1 MVEQPPLY
9 IAVLTGERLSLVE
22 FFFFVSYFKTHLCN
36 SPKSLMKRFY
46 FASESQL
53 RLMKEA
59 IKVWFPKK
67 SSAHIWV
74 VEGICPFG
82 EPSILSPAKLV
93 QLSIQCFWSIN
104 EDSLCSVLHCC
115 TLVTHMQF
123 ALDNSRFYAVA
134 YGNQRW
140 LSSSGSHC
148 SSFLVFRFLFF
159 VSFSFLQGRF
169 FI

>member
-59 IKVWFPKK
+59 IKV
-67 SSAHIWV
+67 
-74 VEGICPFG
+74 
-82 EPSILSPAKLV
+82 
-93 QLSIQCFWSIN
+93 
-104 EDSLCSVLHCC
+104 
-115 TLVTHMQF
+115 
-123 ALDNSRFYAVA
+123 
-134 YGNQRW
+134 
-140 LSSSGSHC
+140 
-148 SSFLVFRFLFF
+148 
-159 VSFSFLQGRF
+159 
-169 FI
+169 